1 MITRSKNNF
10 FLLVA
15 IGVLLIAACS
25 LPGPSQRPAK
35 QTYVLQGGPVS
46 QPREAMISKPCASL
60 RISLPGSAPGIN
72 TVRMAYTT
80 ELNRLDYFAYNEWVA
95 TPARMIAS
103 MMESRIDALGLF
115 SAAILGSSDIKTD
128 FRLDSEVR
136 VLQQDFAN
144 GTSTVTLTI
153 KVTLIEVANRSLL
166 NSKTFS
172 YREPADGENAE
183 AGVAAANRAAK
194 HFLVDLTAFLSESI
208 NPAFCKGSS
217 S

>member
-1 MITRSKNNF
+1 MITRSKNSF

-15 IGVLLIAACS
+15 SSVLLIAACS

-35 QTYVLQGGPVS
+35 QTYVLHGEPVS
-46 QPREAMISKPCASL
+46 QPPEAITSKPCASL
-60 RISLPGSAPGIN
+60 RVSLPGSAPGIN

-80 ELNRLDYFAYNEWVA
+80 EPNRLDYFAYNEWVA

-115 SAAILGSSDIKTD
+115 SVVILGSSDIKTD

-136 VLQQDFAN
+136 VLQQDFTK
-144 GTSTVTLTI
+144 GTSTVTLSI
-153 KVTLIEVANRSLL
+153 KVALVEVANRSLL

-183 AGVAAANRAAK
+183 AGVAAANRAAE
-194 HFLVDLTAFLSESI
+194 HFLVELTAFLSESI
-208 NPAFCKGSS
+208 KPVECAR
-217 S
+217 

>member
-1 MITRSKNNF
+1 MITRSKNSF

-15 IGVLLIAACS
+15 ASVLLIASCS
-25 LPGPSQRPAK
+25 LPGLSQRPAK
-35 QTYVLQGGPVS
+35 QTYVLQGGAVS
-46 QPREAMISKPCASL
+46 QPSEAMTSKPCASL
-60 RISLPGSAPGIN
+60 RVSLPGSAPGIN

-80 ELNRLDYFAYNEWVA
+80 EPNRLDYFAYNEWVA

-103 MMESRIDALGLF
+103 MMEFRLDALGLF
-115 SAAILGSSDIKTD
+115 SAVVLGSSDIKTD
-128 FRLDSEVR
+128 FRLDSEVQS
-136 VLQQDFAN
+136 LQQDFTN
-144 GTSTVTLTI
+144 ETSTAVLTI
-153 KVTLIEVANRSLL
+153 KVTLINVANRSLL

-183 AGVAAANRAAK
+183 AGVAAANRAAE
-194 HFLVDLTAFLSESI
+194 HFLLDLTAFLSESV

>member
-1 MITRSKNNF
+1 MITQRKNSF

-15 IGVLLIAACS
+15 ASVLLIASCS

-46 QPREAMISKPCASL
+46 QPSEAMTSKPCASL
-60 RISLPGSAPGIN
+60 RVSLPGSAPGIN

-80 ELNRLDYFAYNEWVA
+80 EPNRLDYFAYNEWVA

-103 MMESRIDALGLF
+103 MMESRLDALGLF
-115 SAAILGSSDIKTD
+115 SAVVLGSSDIKTD
-128 FRLDSEVR
+128 FRLDSEVQA
-136 VLQQDFAN
+136 LQQDFTK
-144 GTSTVTLTI
+144 GTSTVTLSI
-153 KVTLIEVANRSLL
+153 KVALVEVANRSLL

-183 AGVAAANRAAK
+183 AGVAAANRAAE
-194 HFLVDLTAFLSESI
+194 HFLVDLTAFLSASI
-208 NPAFCKGSS
+208 NPAFCKDSS
-217 S
+217 F